1 MNRNPDFDPDPD
13 SNPDFEVDRRRDRS
27 SREVRDRLVG
37 RTIRGVIARPG
48 RAGEPP
54 VVMMLQFEDG
64 TAMEFVS
71 PRSDRVLRAAV
82 RASRTESKAARRA
95 GPDQLALAAI

>member
-1 MNRNPDFDPDPD
+1 MNRNPEFDPHSDLD
-13 SNPDFEVDRRRDRS
+13 VDRRRTRS

-82 RASRTESKAARRA
+82 RGSRAESKAARQA

>member
-1 MNRNPDFDPDPD
+1 MSRNSTGNR
-13 SNPDFEVDRRRDRS
+13 FES

-37 RTIRGVIARPG
+37 QTIRGVIARPG

-64 TAMEFVS
+64 TAIEFVS
-71 PRSDRVLRAAV
+71 PRSDRVLRDAV
-82 RASRTESKAARRA
+82 RSGGRRRA
-95 GPDQLALAAI
+95 GEADCGGPDQLALAAM